1 MARQHLRLDGHESEQ
16 APRDSEG
23 QGSLVCCNPWD
34 HKELGMTVI
43 EKQHKVN
50 LENTLNGH
58 VLFDS
63 IMTYRELANIQ
74 NQNKFQFPRN

>member
-1 MARQHLRLDGHESEQ
+1 MVGWHHCLYEHELEQ
-16 APRDSEG
+16 TQRDSEG

-63 IMTYRELANIQ
+63 IMTYRELANI
-74 NQNKFQFPRN
+74 

>member
-1 MARQHLRLDGHESEQ
+1 M
-16 APRDSEG
+16 
-23 QGSLVCCNPWD
+23 CCNPWD

-63 IMTYRELANIQ
+63 IMTYRELANI
-74 NQNKFQFPRN
+74 